1 MQPNRLLRLPRMPFA
16 PKLDKTTRQPSTPT
30 LESLNQPMIPAKKYP
45 YFYPKKDLAP
55 HIRLSQPKKE
65 KRYLTQVETARPL
78 PDTFPATKSFKDYKQ
93 KPLMCEPLPEGE
105 YHYPYRYY
113 EICLRRGLIG
123 LPKKTREIVNA
134 LGLHTRHQ
142 VVWRLV
148 SPRSA
153 GQILRVKELVHVR
166 LVNEIPE
173 KPKYPKGFTKVA
185 SFVENKSL

>member
-1 MQPNRLLRLPRMPFA
+1 MQANRLLRLPRMPFA

-123 LPKKTREIVNA
+123 LPKKTREISGRQTGEPIFLVVTIHGGPIIDHVKSSVPAPNRQA
-134 LGLHTRHQ
+134 EFATLSKRTHQ
-142 VVWRLV
+142 
-148 SPRSA
+148 
-153 GQILRVKELVHVR
+153 GE
-166 LVNEIPE
+166 
-173 KPKYPKGFTKVA
+173 
-185 SFVENKSL
+185 